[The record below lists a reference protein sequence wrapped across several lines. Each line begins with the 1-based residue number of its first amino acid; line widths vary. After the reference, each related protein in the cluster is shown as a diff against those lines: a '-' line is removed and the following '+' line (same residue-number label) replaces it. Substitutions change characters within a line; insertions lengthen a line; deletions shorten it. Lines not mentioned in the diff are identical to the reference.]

1 MGTDNENTPD
11 SMYDSHRLT
20 IASRCN
26 LDSSDTDAAEVPS
39 RVISSVKN
47 VGDKS
52 DAVVD
57 LKSGGV
63 TSDTNHGISFGLVN
77 A

>member
-11 SMYDSHRLT
+11 SMYDSHRFT
-20 IASRCN
+20 IVYKFSRDSCDADVAD
-26 LDSSDTDAAEVPS
+26 LFSGVDSSG
-39 RVISSVKN
+39 KK
-47 VGDKS
+47 VGDKR

-63 TSDTNHGISFGLVN
+63 TSETNHGINLGL
-77 A
+77 